1 MPGSLHP
8 QNQQISISGVKIL
21 LCPQNPPDRLNPL
34 LCFEPTYNVVSLIL
48 LALAKMIRKVII
60 NADDFGLCEGV
71 NKGIVK
77 AHTEGLL
84 TSAGMMANMPCADE
98 AAAMARALSGL
109 GIGVHLNLTD
119 GRPLCQDGRN
129 DCLLDSTGKF
139 IFRPGQLS
147 WRSLISAE
155 VRNAIRAELQAQIQ
169 WVFDHG
175 IKPTH
180 FDSHKHIHCFPVIFR
195 IVCALAKQYGVSAI
209 RWPLERQSFQGG
221 LWPTPGKKELAYSR
235 IIRIMARINR
245 YQNAAYFKTSDFIG
259 IAHTGRI
266 SVAFLEAFSRYHS
279 SSATEIMTHPG
290 FREGLE
296 RVQTRLVEQREYEL
310 NALCSEQSKSSFR
323 QAGIQLVH
331 YGQLS

>member
-1 MPGSLHP
+1 
-8 QNQQISISGVKIL
+8 
-21 LCPQNPPDRLNPL
+21 
-34 LCFEPTYNVVSLIL
+34 
-48 LALAKMIRKVII
+48 MIRKVVI

-84 TSAGMMANMPCADE
+84 TSAVIMANMPGAEE
-98 AAAMARALSGL
+98 AAAMARSLPGL
-109 GIGVHLNLTD
+109 GVGVHLNLTA
-119 GRPLCQDGRN
+119 GRPLCQDGRM
-129 DCLLDSTGKF
+129 DCLLDSTGRFK
-139 IFRPGQLS
+139 FRPGQLS

-175 IKPTH
+175 IRPTH

-195 IVCALAKQYGVSAI
+195 IVSELAKQYGVSAI
-209 RWPLERQSFQGG
+209 RWPLERQKFSAG
-221 LWPTPGKKELAYSR
+221 LWPAPGKKELAQSR
-235 IIRIMARINR
+235 MIGIMARINR

-266 SVAFLEAFSRYHS
+266 SIAFLEAFSRYHS
-279 SSATEIMTHPG
+279 SPATEIMTHPG
-290 FREGLE
+290 FQEGLD
-296 RVQTRLVEQREYEL
+296 RVRTRLVKERESEL
-310 NALCSEQSKSSFR
+310 NALCSEQAKSSFR